1 MESLD
6 TLLQAEPPPP
16 LLPHKNT
23 GFICWKLGIS
33 EHVVQCVFNNIEE
46 TEKWEKKQNK

>member
-6 TLLQAEPPPP
+6 TLLQAEPP

-46 TEKWEKKQNK
+46 TEKWEKKQNM